1 VVFEI
6 YCRSF
11 LWNISYSK
19 YLKISL
25 FEAFH
30 PASLTESM
38 SSIVPR
44 HFPANA
50 PHAGRGNDVG
60 IGGNLVT
67 AGFGAAS
74 ANFSANAIAE
84 FPLPKVH
91 ETKWNSI
98 RSKFR

>member
-1 VVFEI
+1 MVFEI
-6 YCRSF
+6 
-11 LWNISYSK
+11 LWRNILRDISYSK

-25 FEAFH
+25 FEAFR

-60 IGGNLVT
+60 IGAELAV
-67 AGFGAAS
+67 AGFES
-74 ANFSANAIAE
+74 LS
-84 FPLPKVH
+84 
-91 ETKWNSI
+91 
-98 RSKFR
+98 